1 MEKVC
6 LWVRVLTTSGVAVPW
21 ELISHVSGSNPP
33 SLESIVDLIHA
44 VSSGNAA
51 IPAESYAKLCCEV
64 FGQFCSALDTADD
77 KPGGSIEHALRLVLK
92 AYGVSPDDIASS
104 LPITGSTAKVQGS
117 LK

>member
-1 MEKVC
+1 MGKVC
-6 LWVRVLTTSGVAVPW
+6 LWMRVFTISGVEVPW
-21 ELISHVSGSNPP
+21 EMISHIVGSNPSP
-33 SLESIVDLIHA
+33 LESIVDLVHV

-51 IPAESYAKLCCEV
+51 IPAESYANLCCEV

-77 KPGGSIEHALRLVLK
+77 NPGGSIEHALRLVLK

-104 LPITGSTAKVQGS
+104 FPIPGSTVKVQES